1 MKIKNK
7 SLLLNFSG
15 YTLINLFNSLTPF
28 IVLPILTHNL
38 RAYDIGIID
47 LFNTTIIF
55 LTPIIGLAFIQS
67 ISKLYFVFEDK
78 RKYISVL
85 ATSIFLIGGTILLI
99 TLLLL
104 YATNVFDLD
113 NEKRFLVLLVVIQVF
128 LNLIVEGFLLLKRN
142 EENLKQFAFIRLF
155 KSFLDI
161 LLTIIIIFL
170 ITNYKARIYSILAS
184 SFITAILVVIMMYRN
199 AHIRFHFDKQMA
211 KRIFIYSSPLI
222 FHTLFANVLNYADRY
237 FINEFHS
244 TSLLGQYSVA
254 YQLCMVM
261 SLLINSFNMAWAPY
275 YMKNMMGNGEKF
287 INTVSSTYKYY
298 VLVLGLF
305 GALLFLVMP
314 MVYEYYVGS
323 NYKVDGPVY
332 ASLLMAYFFNGL
344 YRFKVNRLFFYEKTL
359 LIARLSMITAI
370 VNLTLNYICIK
381 AWGILGAAIST
392 LFSYL
397 VLYLLLEKELYSL
410 KRKENGPKIS

>member
-15 YTLINLFNSLTPF
+15 YTIINLFNSLTPF
-28 IVLPILTHNL
+28 IVLPVLTHNL
-38 RAYDIGIID
+38 GKYDIGVID

-55 LTPIIGLAFIQS
+55 LTPLIGLAFIQS

-85 ATSIFLIGGTILLI
+85 ATSVFILGGISLGV

-104 YATNVFDLD
+104 YGVNVFGLND
-113 NEKRFLVLLVVIQVF
+113 EMRFLVSLVVIQVF

-142 EENLKQFAFIRLF
+142 EENLRQFAFIRLF

-161 LLTIIIIFL
+161 LLTIVIIYL
-170 ITNYKARIYSILAS
+170 ITDYKARVYSILAS
-184 SFITAILVVIMMYRN
+184 SLITALLVVVMMYRN
-199 AHIRFHFDKQMA
+199 ASIRFHFDRVMV

-237 FINEFHS
+237 FINAFHG

-261 SLLINSFNMAWAPY
+261 SLLINSFNMAWGPY
-275 YMKNMMGNGEKF
+275 YMKNMMSKSKGFVQIVN
-287 INTVSSTYKYY
+287 STYKYY
-298 VLVLGLF
+298 MLVLVLF
-305 GALLFLVMP
+305 GAFLFLVMP
-314 MVYEYYVGS
+314 IVYKYYIGS
-323 NYKVDGPVY
+323 DYLVSSPVY

-344 YRFKVNRLFFYEKTL
+344 YRFKVNRLFFAEKTL

-381 AWGILGAAIST
+381 IWGIIGAAVST

-410 KRKENGPKIS
+410 KKKEGGPKIS